1 MGGNPRASLSELW
14 RSEPALCYDMSDSSR
29 IQSMLRSQS
38 SWATRLALA
47 ALLLGLCLASLLL
60 WQRLLSAQQERV
72 AERVDYQARGLA
84 RQLEASLHDQVDGLR
99 RIALQW
105 NYRGRIPLDE
115 WLLDCRFSLERFKG
129 YQAIQWLDADLA
141 MRWIEP
147 LQGNEAARQF
157 RLTPAH
163 PNFNLAI
170 RAKASGEPRFSNSFA
185 LLQGGRGFI
194 LYTPLY
200 IRDAQQVRVFDGF
213 LQGVFRVE
221 RLMDELLIPLD
232 NGDFSAY
239 LLEAG
244 RPIYSHEQPDALDA
258 LQQEVPLDLLN
269 NQNFAL
275 RLKPTEQLVQRLATP
290 LPQVVLGASLTISV
304 LMVAALGLALANARR
319 ASALQAGNRRLNDE
333 LEQREQ
339 IEQVLRDS
347 RERLQLVL
355 DLTDSSQ
362 DGLFI
367 IDPQSRDIL
376 HMNQATYGSLGYSAE
391 AFRALLKQDPEQLL
405 PGYHDW
411 LEGVRLAQQ
420 DKLPGIF
427 QQKMLR
433 HDGSEQAAEI
443 SAQLVRVN
451 DHEYLIGVTRDNSQR
466 LQLEAQLQRLSQQD
480 GLTGLYNRRFFDS
493 QLNSEWRRLRR
504 QGTALTL
511 LMLDIDYFK
520 SYNDQLGH
528 LAGDDALRQ
537 VSEVL
542 HTSLQREG
550 DSACRYGGEEFA
562 IILADTGL
570 EGGLHVAYRVQQR
583 LEALNLAHPTN
594 PLGRLTL
601 SIGVAVVEPGS
612 GESPDLLVAHC
623 DQALYRAKHEGRNRI
638 CVWQGEA

>member
-1 MGGNPRASLSELW
+1 
-14 RSEPALCYDMSDSSR
+14 
-29 IQSMLRSQS
+29 MLRPRSP
-38 SWATRLALA
+38 WPTRLALA
-47 ALLLGLCLASLLL
+47 ALLLGLCLVSLLL
-60 WQRLLSAQQERV
+60 WQRLLIAQQERV
-72 AERVDYQARGLA
+72 AERVGYQARSLA

-105 NYRGRIPLDE
+105 NHRGRMPKDE
-115 WLLDCRFSLERFKG
+115 WVLDSRFALERFKG
-129 YQAIQWLDADLA
+129 YQAIQWLGADLA

-147 LQGNEAARQF
+147 LQGNEEALQV

-170 RAKASGEPRFSNSFA
+170 QAKASGEPRFSNSFV
-185 LLQGGRGFI
+185 LIQGGRGFI

-200 IRDAQQVRVFDGF
+200 IRDAQQERVFDGF

-221 RLMDELLIPLD
+221 RLMDELLSHPD
-232 NGDFSAY
+232 SRDFSVD
-239 LLEAG
+239 LLEEG
-244 RPIYSHEQPDALDA
+244 RSIYHHAQPDALDA
-258 LQQEVPLDLLN
+258 LQQEVPLRLLN

-290 LPQVVLGASLTISV
+290 LPQVALGAGLTIS
-304 LMVAALGLALANARR
+304 LLLVAALGLALANARR
-319 ASALQAGNRRLNDE
+319 ASALQAGNRRLSEE
-333 LEQREQ
+333 LEQREK

-355 DLTDSSQ
+355 DLTDSSH

-367 IDPQSRDIL
+367 IDPQNRDIL
-376 HMNQATYGSLGYSAE
+376 HMNQATYSSLGYSAE
-391 AFRALLKQDPEQLL
+391 AFRELLKQDPEQLL
-405 PGYHDW
+405 PGYYNW
-411 LEGVRLAQQ
+411 LDRVRQAQQ
-420 DKLPGIF
+420 DKLSSIF
-427 QQKMLR
+427 QQKMR
-433 HDGSEQAAEI
+433 RRDGSEQAAEI
-443 SAQLVRVN
+443 SAQLVLVN
-451 DHEYLIGVTRDNSQR
+451 GHEYLIGVTRDNSQR
-466 LQLEAQLQRLSQQD
+466 LQLEAQLQRLSQLD

-504 QGTALTL
+504 HGTSLTL

-520 SYNDQLGH
+520 SYNDRLGH

-537 VSEVL
+537 VSAVL
-542 HTSLQREG
+542 PNSLQREG

-570 EGGLHVAYRVQQR
+570 EGGMHVASRIQQR
-583 LEALNLAHPTN
+583 LEALNLAHPAS

-601 SIGVAVVEPGS
+601 SIGLAVAEPGS

-623 DQALYRAKHEGRNRI
+623 DRALYRAKHEGRNRI
-638 CVWQGEA
+638 CVWRDEE

>member
-1 MGGNPRASLSELW
+1 MP
-14 RSEPALCYDMSDSSR
+14 P
-29 IQSMLRSQS
+29 RSQS
-38 SWATRLALA
+38 PWPARLALA
-47 ALLLGLCLASLLL
+47 ALLLGLCLISLLL
-60 WQRLLSAQQERV
+60 WQRLLIAQQARV
-72 AERVDYQARGLA
+72 AERVDYQARSLA
-84 RQLEASLHDQVDGLR
+84 RQLETSLHEQVNDLR
-99 RIALQW
+99 RIALLW
-105 NYRGRIPLDE
+105 NHRGRIPVEE
-115 WLLDCRFSLERFKG
+115 WLLDSRFSLERFKG
-129 YQAIQWLDADLA
+129 YQAIQWLDADLR

-147 LQGNEAARQF
+147 LQGNEAAQQF

-170 RAKASGEPRFSNSFA
+170 QAKASGEPRFSNSFV
-185 LLQGGRGFI
+185 LLQGGRGLI

-200 IRDAQQVRVFDGF
+200 VHNAHNERVFDGF

-221 RLMDELLIPLD
+221 GLMDELLSHSD
-232 NGDFSAY
+232 SHDFSAY

-244 RPIYSHEQPDALDA
+244 RPIYSQEQPDALDT
-258 LQQEVPLDLLN
+258 LQLEVPLDLLN
-269 NQNFAL
+269 NQNFTL
-275 RLKPTEQLVQRLATP
+275 RLKPTGQLVQRLATP
-290 LPQVVLGASLTISV
+290 LPQVVLGASLTIS
-304 LMVAALGLALANARR
+304 LLLVAAIGLALGNARR
-319 ASALQAGNRRLNDE
+319 ASALQTGNRRLSEE
-333 LEQREQ
+333 LEQRAK

-355 DLTDSSQ
+355 DLTDSSH

-367 IDPQSRDIL
+367 IDPQNRDIL
-376 HMNQATYGSLGYSAE
+376 HMNQATYNSLGYSAE
-391 AFRALLKQDPEQLL
+391 AFRELLKQDPEQLL

-411 LEGVRLAQQ
+411 LEGVRQAQQ
-420 DKLPGIF
+420 DQLSTIF
-427 QQKMLR
+427 QQKMR
-433 HDGSEQAAEI
+433 RRDGSEQAAEI
-443 SAQLVRVN
+443 SAQLVLVN

-504 QGTALTL
+504 QGASLTL

-520 SYNDQLGH
+520 SYNDRLGH

-537 VSEVL
+537 VSDVL
-542 HTSLQREG
+542 RTSLQREG

-570 EGGLHVAYRVQQR
+570 EGGMHVASRVQQR
-583 LEALNLAHPTN
+583 LEALNLAHPGS
-594 PLGRLTL
+594 PMGRLTL
-601 SIGVAVVEPGS
+601 SIGLAVAEPGS

-638 CVWQGEA
+638 CVWRDAA

>member
-1 MGGNPRASLSELW
+1 
-14 RSEPALCYDMSDSSR
+14 
-29 IQSMLRSQS
+29 MLRPRSP
-38 SWATRLALA
+38 WPTRLAMA
-47 ALLLGLCLASLLL
+47 ALLLSLCLVSLLL
-60 WQRLLSAQQERV
+60 WQRLLIAQQERV
-72 AERVDYQARGLA
+72 AERVGYQARSLA

-105 NYRGRIPLDE
+105 NHRGRMPKDE
-115 WLLDCRFSLERFKG
+115 WVLDSRFALERFKG
-129 YQAIQWLDADLA
+129 YQAIQWLGADLA

-147 LQGNEAARQF
+147 LQGNEEALQV

-170 RAKASGEPRFSNSFA
+170 QAKASGEPRFSNSFV
-185 LLQGGRGFI
+185 LIQGGRGFI

-200 IRDAQQVRVFDGF
+200 IHDAQQERVFDGF

-221 RLMDELLIPLD
+221 RLMDELLSHPD
-232 NGDFSAY
+232 SRDFSVD
-239 LLEAG
+239 LLEEG
-244 RPIYSHEQPDALDA
+244 RSIYHHAQPDALDA
-258 LQQEVPLDLLN
+258 LQQEVPLRLLN

-290 LPQVVLGASLTISV
+290 LPQVALGASLTIS
-304 LMVAALGLALANARR
+304 LLLVAALGLALANARR
-319 ASALQAGNRRLNDE
+319 ASALQAGNRRLSEE
-333 LEQREQ
+333 LEQREK

-355 DLTDSSQ
+355 DLTDSSH

-367 IDPQSRDIL
+367 IDPQNRDIL
-376 HMNQATYGSLGYSAE
+376 HMNQATYSSLGYSAE
-391 AFRALLKQDPEQLL
+391 AFRELLKQDPEQLL
-405 PGYHDW
+405 PGYYNW
-411 LEGVRLAQQ
+411 LDRVRQAQQ
-420 DKLPGIF
+420 DKLSSIF
-427 QQKMLR
+427 QQKMR
-433 HDGSEQAAEI
+433 RRDGSEQAAEI
-443 SAQLVRVN
+443 SAQLVLVN

-466 LQLEAQLQRLSQQD
+466 LQLEAQLQRLSQLD

-504 QGTALTL
+504 HGTSLTL

-520 SYNDQLGH
+520 SYNDRLGH

-537 VSEVL
+537 VSAVL
-542 HTSLQREG
+542 PNSLQREG

-570 EGGLHVAYRVQQR
+570 EGGMHVASRIQQR
-583 LEALNLAHPTN
+583 LEALNLAHPAS

-601 SIGVAVVEPGS
+601 SIGLAVAEPGS

-623 DQALYRAKHEGRNRI
+623 DRALYRAKHEGRNRI
-638 CVWQGEA
+638 CVWRDEE

>member
-1 MGGNPRASLSELW
+1 MP
-14 RSEPALCYDMSDSSR
+14 
-29 IQSMLRSQS
+29 LRSQS
-38 SWATRLALA
+38 PWPARLALA
-47 ALLLGLCLASLLL
+47 ALLLGLCLISLLL
-60 WQRLLSAQQERV
+60 WQRLLIAQQERV
-72 AERVDYQARGLA
+72 AERVGYQARSLA
-84 RQLEASLHDQVDGLR
+84 RQLEASLHDQVAGLR

-105 NYRGRIPLDE
+105 SHRGRIPMDE
-115 WLLDCRFSLERFKG
+115 WLLDSRFALERFKG
-129 YQAIQWLDADLA
+129 YQAIQWLDADLS

-147 LQGNEAARQF
+147 LLGNEAARQF

-170 RAKASGEPRFSNSFA
+170 RAKASGEPRFSNSFV

-200 IRDAQQVRVFDGF
+200 IHDEHNERVFDGF

-221 RLMDELLIPLD
+221 GLMNELLSHAD
-232 NGDFSAY
+232 SHDFSVY

-244 RPIYSHEQPDALDA
+244 RPIYSHERPDALDA

-269 NQNFAL
+269 NQSFTL

-290 LPQVVLGASLTISV
+290 LPQVVLGASLTIS
-304 LMVAALGLALANARR
+304 LLLVAAIGLALGNARR
-319 ASALQAGNRRLNDE
+319 ASALQAGNRRLSEE
-333 LEQREQ
+333 LEQRAK

-355 DLTDSSQ
+355 DLTDSSH

-367 IDPQSRDIL
+367 IDPQNRDIL
-376 HMNQATYGSLGYSAE
+376 HMNQATHNSLGYSAE
-391 AFRALLKQDPEQLL
+391 AFRELLKQDPEQLL
-405 PGYHDW
+405 PGYRDW
-411 LEGVRLAQQ
+411 LEGVRQAQQ
-420 DKLPGIF
+420 DKLSTIF
-427 QQKMLR
+427 QQKMR
-433 HDGSEQAAEI
+433 RRDGSEQAAEI
-443 SAQLVRVN
+443 SAQLVRLN
-451 DHEYLIGVTRDNSQR
+451 DHEYLIGVSRDNSQR

-504 QGTALTL
+504 QGASLAL

-520 SYNDQLGH
+520 RYNDRLGH

-537 VSEVL
+537 VSDVL
-542 HTSLQREG
+542 RTSLQREG

-570 EGGLHVAYRVQQR
+570 EGGMHVASRVQQR
-583 LEALNLAHPTN
+583 LEALNLAHPAS
-594 PLGRLTL
+594 PLGHLTL
-601 SIGVAVVEPGS
+601 SIGLAVAEPDG

-638 CVWQGEA
+638 CVWRDQA

>member
-1 MGGNPRASLSELW
+1 MPLRPLSPW
-14 RSEPALCYDMSDSSR
+14 PA
-29 IQSMLRSQS
+29 
-38 SWATRLALA
+38 RLALA
-47 ALLLGLCLASLLL
+47 ALLLGLGLVSLLL

-72 AERVDYQARGLA
+72 AERVNYQARSLA
-84 RQLEASLHDQVDGLR
+84 RQLQASLHDQAMSLH

-105 NYRGRIPLDE
+105 NHRGRMPMDE
-115 WLLDCRFSLERFKG
+115 WLLDSRFTLEHFKG
-129 YQAIQWLDADLA
+129 YQAIQWLDADLS

-170 RAKASGEPRFSNSFA
+170 QAKASGEPHFSNSFA
-185 LLQGGRGFI
+185 LAQGGRGFI
-194 LYTPLY
+194 VYTPLY
-200 IRDAQQVRVFDGF
+200 IRDAQQGRVFDGF

-221 RLMDELLIPLD
+221 RLMDELLSRSD
-232 NGDFSAY
+232 SQDFSAY

-244 RPIYSHEQPDALDA
+244 RPIYQHEQPDALDA
-258 LQQEVPLDLLN
+258 LQQEIPLQLLN

-275 RLKPTEQLVQRLATP
+275 RLQPTERLVQQLATP
-290 LPQVVLGASLTISV
+290 LPQVVLGASLTIS
-304 LMVAALGLALANARR
+304 LLLVAALGLALANARR
-319 ASALQAGNRRLNDE
+319 ASALQAGNQRLSEE
-333 LEQREQ
+333 LEQRQQ

-367 IDPQSRDIL
+367 IDPRNRDIL
-376 HMNQATYGSLGYSAE
+376 HMNQATYASLGYSAE
-391 AFRALLKQDPEQLL
+391 SFRELFKQDPEQVL
-405 PGYHDW
+405 PGYQLW
-411 LEGVRLAQQ
+411 LEEVRQAQQ
-420 DKLPGIF
+420 DKLSTIS
-427 QQKMLR
+427 QQKMR
-433 HDGSEQAAEI
+433 RRDGSEQAAEI
-443 SAQLVRVN
+443 SAQLVLVN
-451 DHEYLIGVTRDNSQR
+451 DREYLIGVTRDNSQR

-480 GLTGLYNRRFFDS
+480 GLTGLYNRRYFDS

-504 QGTALTL
+504 QGSSLTL

-520 SYNDQLGH
+520 SYNDRLGH

-542 HTSLQREG
+542 HHSLQREG

-570 EGGLHVAYRVQQR
+570 EGGINVASRVQQQ
-583 LEALNLAHPTN
+583 LEALNLTHPAS
-594 PLGRLTL
+594 PLGHLTL
-601 SIGVAVVEPGS
+601 SIGLAVAEPGS
-612 GESPDLLVAHC
+612 GGSPNQLVAHC
-623 DQALYRAKHEGRNRI
+623 DQALYRAKHEGRNRTCI
-638 CVWQGEA
+638 WQGEA

>member
-1 MGGNPRASLSELW
+1 MP
-14 RSEPALCYDMSDSSR
+14 
-29 IQSMLRSQS
+29 LRSQS
-38 SWATRLALA
+38 PWPARLALA
-47 ALLLGLCLASLLL
+47 ALLLGLCLISLLL
-60 WQRLLSAQQERV
+60 WQRLLIAQQERV
-72 AERVDYQARGLA
+72 AERVGYQARSLA
-84 RQLEASLHDQVDGLR
+84 RQLETSLHDQVAGLR

-105 NYRGRIPLDE
+105 GHRGRIPMDE
-115 WLLDCRFSLERFKG
+115 WLLDSRFALERFKG
-129 YQAIQWLDADLA
+129 YQAIQWLDADLS

-200 IRDAQQVRVFDGF
+200 IHDEHNERVFDGF

-221 RLMDELLIPLD
+221 GLMDELLSHAD
-232 NGDFSAY
+232 SHDFSVY

-269 NQNFAL
+269 NQSFTL

-290 LPQVVLGASLTISV
+290 LPQVVLGASLTIS
-304 LMVAALGLALANARR
+304 LLLVAAIGLALGNARR
-319 ASALQAGNRRLNDE
+319 ASALLAGNRRLSEE
-333 LEQREQ
+333 LEQRAK

-355 DLTDSSQ
+355 DLTDSSH

-367 IDPQSRDIL
+367 IDPQNRDIL
-376 HMNQATYGSLGYSAE
+376 HMNQATHNSLGYSAE
-391 AFRALLKQDPEQLL
+391 AFRELLKEDPEQLL
-405 PGYHDW
+405 PGYRDW
-411 LEGVRLAQQ
+411 LEGVRQAQQ
-420 DKLPGIF
+420 DKLSTIF
-427 QQKMLR
+427 QQKMR
-433 HDGSEQAAEI
+433 RRDGSEQAAEI
-443 SAQLVRVN
+443 SAQLVRLN
-451 DHEYLIGVTRDNSQR
+451 DHEYLIGVSRDNSQR

-504 QGTALTL
+504 QGASLAL

-520 SYNDQLGH
+520 RYNDRLGH

-537 VSEVL
+537 VSDVL
-542 HTSLQREG
+542 RTSLQREG

-570 EGGLHVAYRVQQR
+570 EGGMHVASRVQQR
-583 LEALNLAHPTN
+583 LATLNLVHPASPLAH
-594 PLGRLTL
+594 LTL
-601 SIGVAVVEPGS
+601 SIGLAVAEPDG

-638 CVWQGEA
+638 CVWRDQA